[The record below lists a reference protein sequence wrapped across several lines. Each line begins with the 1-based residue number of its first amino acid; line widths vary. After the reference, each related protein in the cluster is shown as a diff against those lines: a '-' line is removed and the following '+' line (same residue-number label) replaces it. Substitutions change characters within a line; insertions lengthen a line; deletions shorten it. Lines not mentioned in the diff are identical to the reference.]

1 MKARDRD
8 RDAAV
13 ARVHAAWAAG
23 LIIEA
28 DRDLRTAQLRGAR
41 TVGDIE
47 LVLRDLDRRVAP
59 GGAPAPA
66 AAPAPTGVPAPG
78 PAPAVRPGGGPPA
91 APAGTR
97 AKGADP
103 RRVALVLIGVVV
115 AMTVVL
121 PILFS
126 LLVFAVVLARG

>member
-13 ARVHAAWAAG
+13 ARVRAAWSAG

-28 DRDLRTAQLRGAR
+28 DRDLRVAQLRGAR
-41 TVGDIE
+41 TRGDID
-47 LVLRDLDRRVAP
+47 LILRDLDRRVAP
-59 GGAPAPA
+59 GRAPTPA
-66 AAPAPTGVPAPG
+66 AVAPPTA
-78 PAPAVRPGGGPPA
+78 RA
-91 APAGTR
+91 AR
-97 AKGADP
+97 SDP